1 MAQEKIQSI
10 TIENIK
16 GIDKKVFNLDIIPN
30 KASVLVAPNGFGK
43 SSLAIAFNSL
53 NRDKIKLKD
62 DHYHKND
69 PNLVPKISLS
79 IEKCGSLTT
88 LEADN
93 SKNEISQEFSCFVI
107 NSQLY
112 ARGKGSQYGRATA
125 TLEIEDIVLEN
136 KIPRNEKF
144 NYSLKE
150 NKKRFGNYLK
160 ELIDIRELLDR
171 RILIV
176 ELFEKKEGGKK
187 LFDEAIKTKNQKAV
201 NTFIQ
206 KINELS
212 SGKTKD
218 EILKYI
224 GNNLSE
230 LRDIPCFKYIA
241 DIIKKYQSNEVNSYL
256 SAIQFMWLY
265 EKDKNRFKK
274 VYEYSKY
281 TIKKAKFINFLS
293 AFDSTWKKIE
303 AKEEQ
308 NQLVVK
314 FPPARDISNGQ
325 RDVLSFI
332 SMLFKAREKLTK
344 SSNILIIDE
353 VFDYL
358 DDANLVAVQYY
369 ITKFIDEMKK
379 EGKNIYPLILTHLD
393 PSYFKA
399 FAFSNLK
406 IYYLNKQ
413 QARKATNF
421 ERLIRARKDDSIKE
435 DVSKYLL
442 HYHTEEI
449 NKKNEF
455 KSLKLEETWGEGN
468 NFKNYINK
476 EVEKYLK
483 DKENKENYDPFAVC
497 CAVRVKIEENVYN
510 RLNKEEDKVLF
521 LGTHETRKKLNFAES
536 KGVPSPE
543 IYYLLGIIYNKGM
556 HWEEDK
562 DNVTPIVNALTN
574 LAIKQMIKEVFK

>member
-93 SKNEISQEFSCFVI
+93 SKNEISKDFSCFVI

-112 ARGKGSQYGRATA
+112 ARGKGSIYRTATA
-125 TLEIEDIVLEN
+125 TLGIEDIVLVD
-136 KIPRNEKF
+136 KIPGKAVF
-144 NYSLKE
+144 NYEYNSFKKLFGNTSKILPNINYLLS
-150 NKKRFGNYLK
+150 NKK
-160 ELIDIRELLDR
+160 LIIS
-171 RILIV
+171 
-176 ELFEKKEGGKK
+176 LFEKKDF
-187 LFDEAIKTKNQKAV
+187 FDKAISTRTQNAI
-201 NTFIQ
+201 NIFIN
-206 KINELS
+206 KINTLPTN
-212 SGKTKD
+212 KTKD
-218 EILKYI
+218 EILTHTE
-224 GNNLSE
+224 NNLSG
-230 LRDIPCFKYIA
+230 LRNITCLKGIA
-241 DIIKKYQSNEVNSYL
+241 DIIKNYETNETNEVSCYL
-256 SAIQFMWLY
+256 SAIQFIWLY
-265 EKDKNRFKK
+265 NDDKNCFKK
-274 VYEYSKY
+274 VYEYYSY
-281 TIKKAKFINFLS
+281 EVKKEKIEGILS
-293 AFDSTWKKIE
+293 TFYSTWKNIE
-303 AKEEQ
+303 AKKVKE
-308 NQLVVK
+308 QLVVK
-314 FPPARDISNGQ
+314 FPPAKDISNGQ
-325 RDVLSFI
+325 RDVLSFV
-332 SMLFKAREKLTK
+332 SMLFRAREKLTK
-344 SSNILIIDE
+344 PSNILIIDE

-358 DDANLVAVQYY
+358 DNANLVAVQYY

-393 PSYFKA
+393 PSYFKV
-399 FAFSNLK
+399 FDFNNLK

-483 DKENKENYDPFAVC
+483 DKENYDPFAVC

>member
-16 GIDKKVFNLDIIPN
+16 GIEKKVFNLDIIPN
-30 KASVLVAPNGFGK
+30 KPSILVAPNGFGK
-43 SSLAIAFNSL
+43 SSFAIAFNSL
-53 NRDKIKLKD
+53 NRDRIKLKD
-62 DHYHKND
+62 EHFHKND
-69 PNLVPKISLS
+69 LNFIPRISLS
-79 IEKCGSLTT
+79 VERCGNLTT

-150 NKKRFGNYLK
+150 NQKRFGNNSKVLTN
-160 ELIDIRELLDR
+160 IRQLLDKR
-171 RILIV
+171 TLIV
-176 ELFEKKEGGKK
+176 ELFEKEEGKKK
-187 LFDEAIKTKNQKAV
+187 LFDEAIKAKNQKV
-201 NTFIQ
+201 INTFI
-206 KINELS
+206 KNINILPS
-212 SGKTKD
+212 NKTKD
-218 EILKYI
+218 EIFIHI

-230 LRDIPCFKYIA
+230 LRNITCLKCIA
-241 DIIKKYQSNEVNSYL
+241 DIIKKYEDNEVSSYL
-256 SAIQFMWLY
+256 SAIQFIWLY
-265 EKDKNRFKK
+265 NDDKKGFEK
-274 VYEYSKY
+274 VYEHSKY
-281 TIKKAKFINFLS
+281 IIKKDKFKDFIS
-293 AFDSTWKKIE
+293 TFDSTWKKIE
-303 AKEEQ
+303 AKEERG
-308 NQLVVK
+308 QLVVK
-314 FPPARDISNGQ
+314 FPPAKDISNGQ
-325 RDVLSFI
+325 RDVLSFV
-332 SMLFKAREKLTK
+332 SMLFRAREKFTK
-344 SSNILIIDE
+344 PSNILIIDE

-413 QARKATNF
+413 QAQTSIHF
-421 ERLIRARKDDSIKE
+421 ENLLKCRNKDSIKD

-442 HYHTEEI
+442 HYHTEGI
-449 NKKNEF
+449 NKRDDF
-455 KSLKLEETWGEGN
+455 KSLGLKETWGEEN
-468 NFKNYINK
+468 NFKDYIN
-476 EVEKYLK
+476 EEAQKYLQGNK
-483 DKENKENYDPFAVC
+483 DYDPFAVC

-521 LGTHETRKKLNFAES
+521 LGTHKTREKLDFAES
-536 KGVPSPE
+536 KGVSSPE
-543 IYYLLGIIYNKGM
+543 IYYLLGIIYNDGM
-556 HWEEDK
+556 HWKENY
-562 DNVTPIVNALTN
+562 DNVTPIVTKLTN
-574 LAIKQMIKEVFK
+574 LTIKQMIKEVFE

>member
-1 MAQEKIQSI
+1 MIQEKIQSI

-16 GIDKKVFNLDIIPN
+16 GIKNQTFNLDIISN
-30 KASVLVAPNGFGK
+30 KPSVLVAPNGFGK

-53 NRDKIKLKD
+53 NNNRINLDKD
-62 DHYHKND
+62 YYHEDNSSFT
-69 PNLVPKISLS
+69 PKISLS
-79 IEKCGSLTT
+79 FVKNRNLTT

-93 SKNEISQEFSCFVI
+93 SKNDIFKEFSCFVI

-112 ARGKGSQYGRATA
+112 ARGIGSRFGTATA
-125 TLEIEDIVLEN
+125 TMNIEDIVLVD
-136 KIPRNEKF
+136 KIPEKAF
-144 NYSLKE
+144 LNYKYNTFKTLFGINSKILPNIGYLLS
-150 NKKRFGNYLK
+150 NKM
-160 ELIDIRELLDR
+160 LIIS
-171 RILIV
+171 
-176 ELFEKKEGGKK
+176 LFEKRNF
-187 LFDEAIKTKNQKAV
+187 FDNISTRTQNAI
-201 NTFIQ
+201 NTFIN
-206 KINELS
+206 KIKTLPSN
-212 SGKTKD
+212 KTKD
-218 EILKYI
+218 EILIHI

-230 LRDIPCFKYIA
+230 LRNITCLKCIA
-241 DIIKKYQSNEVNSYL
+241 DIIKNYGTNEVSCYL
-256 SAIQFMWLY
+256 SAIQFIWLY
-265 EKDKNRFKK
+265 NNDKNGFKK
-274 VYEYSKY
+274 VYEYY
-281 TIKKAKFINFLS
+281 CYQVKKEKIEGILS
-293 AFDSTWKKIE
+293 TFNSTWKNIK
-303 AKEEQ
+303 AKEER

-314 FPPARDISNGQ
+314 FPPAKDISNGQ

-393 PSYFKA
+393 PSYFKT
-399 FAFSNLK
+399 FAFSDLK
-406 IYYLNKQ
+406 IYYLNKRPTQ
-413 QARKATNF
+413 TSTHF
-421 ERLIRARKDDSIKE
+421 ENLLKNRNKDSIKE
-435 DVSKYLL
+435 EVSKYLL
-442 HYHTEEI
+442 HYHTEKI
-449 NKKNEF
+449 DKRDDF
-455 KSLKLEETWGEGN
+455 RSLGLKETWGEEN
-468 NFKNYINK
+468 NFKNYINE

-483 DKENKENYDPFAVC
+483 DEDYDPFAVC

-510 RLNKEEDKVLF
+510 WLNKEEDKVLF

>member
-1 MAQEKIQSI
+1 MIQEKIQSI

-16 GIDKKVFNLDIIPN
+16 GIKNQTFNLDIISN
-30 KASVLVAPNGFGK
+30 KPSVLVAPNGFGK

-53 NRDKIKLKD
+53 NNNRINLDKD
-62 DHYHKND
+62 YYHEDNSSFT
-69 PNLVPKISLS
+69 PKISLS
-79 IEKCGSLTT
+79 FVKNRNLTT

-93 SKNEISQEFSCFVI
+93 SKNDIFKEFSCFVI

-112 ARGKGSQYGRATA
+112 ARGIGSRFGTATA
-125 TLEIEDIVLEN
+125 TMNIEDIVLVD
-136 KIPRNEKF
+136 KIPEKAF
-144 NYSLKE
+144 LNYTYNTFKNLFGDISKILPNINYLLS
-150 NKKRFGNYLK
+150 NKK
-160 ELIDIRELLDR
+160 LIIS
-171 RILIV
+171 
-176 ELFEKKEGGKK
+176 LFEKKDF
-187 LFDEAIKTKNQKAV
+187 FDKAISKRTQNAI
-201 NTFIQ
+201 NIFIN
-206 KINELS
+206 KINTLPTN
-212 SGKTKD
+212 KTKD
-218 EILKYI
+218 EILTHTE
-224 GNNLSE
+224 NNLSE
-230 LRDIPCFKYIA
+230 LRNITCLKCIA
-241 DIIKKYQSNEVNSYL
+241 DIIKNYGTNEVSCYL
-256 SAIQFMWLY
+256 SAIQFIWLY
-265 EKDKNRFKK
+265 NNNKNSFKK
-274 VYEYSKY
+274 VYEYY
-281 TIKKAKFINFLS
+281 CYQVKKEKIEGILS
-293 AFDSTWKKIE
+293 TFNSTWKNIK
-303 AKEEQ
+303 AKEVKT
-308 NQLVVK
+308 QLVVK
-314 FPPARDISNGQ
+314 FPLAKDISNGQ

-344 SSNILIIDE
+344 PSNILIIDE

-393 PSYFKA
+393 PSNFEI
-399 FAFSNLK
+399 FAFKGLK

-413 QARKATNF
+413 QAQKSIHF
-421 ERLIRARKDDSIKE
+421 EKLLRARKEDSIE
-435 DVSKYLL
+435 EEVSKYLL
-442 HYHTEEI
+442 HYHTEKI
-449 NKKNEF
+449 NKRDDF
-455 KSLKLEETWGEGN
+455 RSLGLKETWGEGN
-468 NFKNYINK
+468 NFKNYINE

-483 DKENKENYDPFAVC
+483 DEDYDPFAVC

>member
-16 GIDKKVFNLDIIPN
+16 GIEEKVFNLDIIPN
-30 KASVLVAPNGFGK
+30 KPSVLVAPNGFGK

-79 IEKCGSLTT
+79 FERGGNPTT

-125 TLEIEDIVLEN
+125 TLEIENIVLEN
-136 KIPRNEKF
+136 KVPKNKTF

-150 NKKRFGNYLK
+150 NQKHFGNNSKVLTN
-160 ELIDIRELLDR
+160 IRQLLDKR
-171 RILIV
+171 TLIV
-176 ELFEKKEGGKK
+176 ELFEKEEGKKK
-187 LFDEAIKTKNQKAV
+187 LFDEAIKAKNQKV
-201 NTFIQ
+201 INTFI
-206 KINELS
+206 KNINILPS
-212 SGKTKD
+212 NKTKD
-218 EILKYI
+218 EIFIHI

-230 LRDIPCFKYIA
+230 LRNITCLKCIA
-241 DIIKKYQSNEVNSYL
+241 DIIKKYEDNEVSSYL
-256 SAIQFMWLY
+256 SAIQFIWLY
-265 EKDKNRFKK
+265 NDDKKGFEK
-274 VYEYSKY
+274 VYEHSKY
-281 TIKKAKFINFLS
+281 IIKKDKFKDFIS
-293 AFDSTWKKIE
+293 TFDSTWKKIE
-303 AKEEQ
+303 AKEERG
-308 NQLVVK
+308 QLVVK
-314 FPPARDISNGQ
+314 FPPAKDISNGQ
-325 RDVLSFI
+325 RDVLSFV
-332 SMLFKAREKLTK
+332 SMLFRAREKFTK
-344 SSNILIIDE
+344 PSNILIIDE

-413 QARKATNF
+413 QAKNNTDF
-421 ERLIRARKDDSIKE
+421 ERLLRARKNVSIE
-435 DVSKYLL
+435 EEVSKYLL
-442 HYHTEEI
+442 HYHTMEI
-449 NKKNEF
+449 NKRDDF
-455 KSLKLEETWGEGN
+455 KSLRLKETWGEGS
-468 NFKNYINK
+468 NFKNYIER

-483 DKENKENYDPFAVC
+483 DEDYDPFAVC

-521 LGTHETRKKLNFAES
+521 LGTHKTREKLDFAES
-536 KGVPSPE
+536 KGVSSPE
-543 IYYLLGIIYNKGM
+543 IYYLLGIIYNDGM
-556 HWEEDK
+556 HWKENY
-562 DNVTPIVNALTN
+562 DNVTPIVTKLTN
-574 LAIKQMIKEVFK
+574 LTIKQMIKEVFE

>member
-93 SKNEISQEFSCFVI
+93 SKNEISKDFSCFVI

-112 ARGKGSQYGRATA
+112 ARGKGSIYRTATA
-125 TLEIEDIVLEN
+125 TLGIEDIVLVD
-136 KIPRNEKF
+136 KIPEKAF
-144 NYSLKE
+144 LNYKYNTFKNLFGINSKILPNIGYLLS
-150 NKKRFGNYLK
+150 NKM
-160 ELIDIRELLDR
+160 LIIS
-171 RILIV
+171 
-176 ELFEKKEGGKK
+176 LFEKRNF
-187 LFDEAIKTKNQKAV
+187 FDKAIMAKNQKV
-201 NTFIQ
+201 INTFI
-206 KINELS
+206 KNINTLPS
-212 SGKTKD
+212 NKTKD
-218 EILKYI
+218 EILIDI

-230 LRDIPCFKYIA
+230 LRNITCLKCIA
-241 DIIKKYQSNEVNSYL
+241 DIIKNYETNEVSCYL
-256 SAIQFMWLY
+256 SAIQFIWLY
-265 EKDKNRFKK
+265 NNDKNSFKK
-274 VYEYSKY
+274 VYEYY
-281 TIKKAKFINFLS
+281 CYQVKKEKIEGILS
-293 AFDSTWKKIE
+293 TFNSTWKNIK
-303 AKEEQ
+303 AKEER

-314 FPPARDISNGQ
+314 FPPAKDISNGQ

-393 PSYFKA
+393 PSNFEI
-399 FAFSNLK
+399 FAFKGLK

-413 QARKATNF
+413 QAQTSIHF
-421 ERLIRARKDDSIKE
+421 EKLLRARKEDSIE
-435 DVSKYLL
+435 EEVSKYLL
-442 HYHTEEI
+442 HYHTEKI
-449 NKKNEF
+449 NKRDDF
-455 KSLKLEETWGEGN
+455 RSLGLKETWGEGN
-468 NFKNYINK
+468 NFKNYINE

-483 DKENKENYDPFAVC
+483 DEDYDPFAVC

-521 LGTHETRKKLNFAES
+521 LGTHKTREKLDFAES
-536 KGVPSPE
+536 KGVSSPE
-543 IYYLLGIIYNKGM
+543 IYYLLGIIYNEGM
-556 HWEEDK
+556 HWK
-562 DNVTPIVNALTN
+562 NNYDNVTPIVTKLTN
-574 LAIKQMIKEVFK
+574 LTIKQMIKEVFE

>member
-1 MAQEKIQSI
+1 MIQEKIQSI

-16 GIDKKVFNLDIIPN
+16 GIKNQTFNLDIISN
-30 KASVLVAPNGFGK
+30 KPSVLVAPNGFGK

-53 NRDKIKLKD
+53 NNNRINLDKD
-62 DHYHKND
+62 YYHEDNSSFT
-69 PNLVPKISLS
+69 PKISLS
-79 IEKCGSLTT
+79 FVKNRNLTT

-93 SKNEISQEFSCFVI
+93 SKNDIFKEFSCFVI

-112 ARGKGSQYGRATA
+112 ARGIGSRFGTATA
-125 TLEIEDIVLEN
+125 TMNIEDIVLVD
-136 KIPRNEKF
+136 KIPEKAF
-144 NYSLKE
+144 LNYKYNTFKTLFGINSKILPNIGYLLS
-150 NKKRFGNYLK
+150 NKM
-160 ELIDIRELLDR
+160 LIIS
-171 RILIV
+171 
-176 ELFEKKEGGKK
+176 LFEKRNF
-187 LFDEAIKTKNQKAV
+187 FDNISTRTQNAI
-201 NTFIQ
+201 NTFIN
-206 KINELS
+206 KIKTLPSN
-212 SGKTKD
+212 KTKD
-218 EILKYI
+218 EILIHI

-230 LRDIPCFKYIA
+230 LRNITCLKCIA
-241 DIIKKYQSNEVNSYL
+241 DIIKNYGTNEVSCYL
-256 SAIQFMWLY
+256 SAIQFIWLY
-265 EKDKNRFKK
+265 NNDKNGFKK
-274 VYEYSKY
+274 VYEYY
-281 TIKKAKFINFLS
+281 CYQVKKEKIEGILS
-293 AFDSTWKKIE
+293 TFNSTWKNIK
-303 AKEEQ
+303 AKEER

-314 FPPARDISNGQ
+314 FPPAKDISNGQ

-393 PSYFKA
+393 PSNFEI
-399 FAFSNLK
+399 FAFKGLK

-413 QARKATNF
+413 QAQTSIHF
-421 ERLIRARKDDSIKE
+421 ENLLKNRNKDSIKD

-442 HYHTEEI
+442 HYHTEKI
-449 NKKNEF
+449 NKRDDF
-455 KSLKLEETWGEGN
+455 RSLGLKETWGEGN
-468 NFKNYINK
+468 NFKNYINE

-483 DKENKENYDPFAVC
+483 DEDYDPFAVC

-510 RLNKEEDKVLF
+510 WLNKEEDKVLF